1 MYKVRNI
8 SLDSIFKEYSISK
21 LEELD
26 NEKLKEVCKKVK
38 TEPVW
43 KLMQVR
49 NKVTNRTTGY
59 RRTEFDKYS
68 TIDKILGENSVSI
81 YMGEAYWQER
91 HLMLDSELEIKEKL
105 SKMMDGNQVMGL
117 MERVGL
123 GINNLRPNE
132 EKECDWTDE
141 WIEDVLK
148 KHPTYEKLKVE
159 KIGKEVEPITK
170 EIEKKEVFQ
179 LQKKEFL
186 TEEVKKPK
194 EEKESDL
201 SLLDYKALKAIG
213 KNYGIKVFG
222 MTKEDLVEQIQK
234 KFKDLKE

>member
-43 KLMQVR
+43 KLMRVK
-49 NKVTNRTTGY
+49 NKITDKTTGY
-59 RRTEFDKYS
+59 RRTEFDKFS
-68 TIDKILGENSVSI
+68 TIDKILGENSVSL

-105 SKMMDGNQVMGL
+105 SKMMEGNQVMGL
-117 MERVGL
+117 MERVGF
-123 GINNLRPNE
+123 GIHNLKPGE

-148 KHPTYEKLKVE
+148 KHPIYGKLKVE
-159 KIGKEVEPITK
+159 KIEKEIKPISKEVE
-170 EIEKKEVFQ
+170 
-179 LQKKEFL
+179 KKEFVV
-186 TEEVKKPK
+186 EEVKKT
-194 EEKESDL
+194 KESDL

-213 KNYGIKVFG
+213 KNYGIKVWN
-222 MTKEDLVEQIQK
+222 MTKEELVEQIQK